1 MAAQPIAQA
10 GPALSAWGL
19 AASLMLLGGLIQSV
33 EWVLGTLP
41 WAQGSPSVL
50 PSMLLPDCL
59 SERAVAWA
67 AREGWERRNTLPWR
81 LLFIEPSTPS
91 PSSFL
96 PPSRID
102 TLPSWAKAILG
113 RSSFL
118 LLASKNKVPLGL
130 CPGSSGNEFQS
141 VLKDQLWVN
150 GIWLEPGG
158 GGGGVGGG
166 WWSNNHNTGL
176 ALVQET
182 YGINWVGRQCYLLT
196 KPSVWNVAQVRNLRG
211 LCGWSWA
218 VEYHSRA

>member
-158 GGGGVGGG
+158 DPI
-166 WWSNNHNTGL
+166 TTTL
-176 ALVQET
+176 ALPLFRKPMGLTGWEGSVIYSPSPLFEMWLRWET
-182 YGINWVGRQCYLLT
+182 
-196 KPSVWNVAQVRNLRG
+196 
-211 LCGWSWA
+211 
-218 VEYHSRA
+218 

>member
-67 AREGWERRNTLPWR
+67 AWEGWERRNTLPWR

-91 PSSFL
+91 PSSFSASFKDQRL
-96 PPSRID
+96 
-102 TLPSWAKAILG
+102 TLLGQSHFGALILSAFG
-113 RSSFL
+113 QQ
-118 LLASKNKVPLGL
+118 KQ
-130 CPGSSGNEFQS
+130 GSSRALSRLIWEWVS
-141 VLKDQLWVN
+141 VCFKR
-150 GIWLEPGG
+150 P
-158 GGGGVGGG
+158 
-166 WWSNNHNTGL
+166 
-176 ALVQET
+176 AL
-182 YGINWVGRQCYLLT
+182 
-196 KPSVWNVAQVRNLRG
+196 S
-211 LCGWSWA
+211 
-218 VEYHSRA
+218 